1 MAPRPTPSG
10 MLLSQWGSDEEDPD
24 VAGPQRFFDP
34 SQPQTLQ
41 IATLLLYL
49 DAAFAFLGF
58 ALLFA
63 LAYGGAAYGMANGK
77 KWGYGLGL
85 GVAVLRMVDLVAG
98 SSIDAVIRVHTIE
111 LMFAVALLALLLHP
125 QSREYQK
132 IWFS

>member
-1 MAPRPTPSG
+1 M
-10 MLLSQWGSDEEDPD
+10 
-24 VAGPQRFFDP
+24 AGPQRFFDP

-49 DAAFAFLGF
+49 DAFFAFLG
-58 ALLFA
+58 LVILFA
-63 LAYGGAAYGMANGK
+63 LAYGAAGYGMANGK

-85 GVAVLRMVDLVAG
+85 AVAVLRLVTLVAG
-98 SSIDAVIRVHTIE
+98 SSIDVVIRAHTIE

-132 IWFS
+132 IWDS

>member
-1 MAPRPTPSG
+1 
-10 MLLSQWGSDEEDPD
+10 L
-24 VAGPQRFFDP
+24 AGPQRFFDP

-49 DAAFAFLGF
+49 DAAFALLGL

-63 LAYGGAAYGMANGK
+63 VAYGAAGYGMANGK
-77 KWGYGLGL
+77 KWGYGLAL
-85 GVAVLRMVDLVAG
+85 GVAVVRLLFLVTG
-98 SSIDAVIRVHTIE
+98 SSIDVVLRIHTIE
-111 LMFAVALLALLLHP
+111 LMFAVALLCLLLHP

>member
-1 MAPRPTPSG
+1 
-10 MLLSQWGSDEEDPD
+10 

-49 DAAFAFLGF
+49 DAAFAFLALSSIGF
-58 ALLFA
+58 FFA
-63 LAYGGAAYGMANGK
+63 LAYGGSAYGMANGK
-77 KWGYGLGL
+77 KWGYGLGI
-85 GVAVLRMVDLVAG
+85 GVALFRLFVLVAG
-98 SSIDAVIRVHTIE
+98 SSIDVVIRIHTIE

>member
-1 MAPRPTPSG
+1 
-10 MLLSQWGSDEEDPD
+10 

-41 IATLLLYL
+41 MAVMVLY
-49 DAAFAFLGF
+49 FQGVFYFLAL

-63 LAYGGAAYGMANGK
+63 AGYGAAGYGIANGK

-85 GVAVLRMVDLVAG
+85 AVAVLRMVDLFAG
-98 SSIDAVIRVHTIE
+98 STLDFVIRHNTIE
-111 LMFAVALLALLLHP
+111 LMFSAALLALILHP